1 MTENVESKW
10 KRPESVPVP
19 TVWRTCSGL
28 RPMAGG
34 KVPKFR
40 IQDVPLNMHDEIVK
54 FMSEHFLR
62 DEALCSCLNI
72 LEDPVSLKEFHDFWR
87 DMLKQ
92 NMALVAF
99 LEDDDGGTSTRIAGA
114 NLTGISYKTDHYSYD
129 MFKGHATRVIVRD
142 ILEYASYIVNV
153 YEHYGVNKYMTAL
166 GLCVDPAFRGQGL
179 GLEILK
185 ARFDLGRAVG
195 MEVTMTAFT
204 GPASQI
210 LAHRVGMDVLAEVMY
225 EDFKDEDGKPVYP
238 NIKSKS
244 CKMMACRIK

>member
-1 MTENVESKW
+1 M
-10 KRPESVPVP
+10 PD
-19 TVWRTCSGL
+19 
-28 RPMAGG
+28 G
-34 KVPKFR
+34 KIPKFR
-40 IQDVPLNMHDEIVK
+40 IQDVPPDMHDEVVQ
-54 FMSEHFLR
+54 FMSDHFFR
-62 DEALCSCLNI
+62 DEALCSCLNV
-72 LEDPVSLKEFHDFWR
+72 LGDPVSLKEFQDFWKE
-87 DMLKQ
+87 LLQQ

-99 LEDDDGGTSTRIAGA
+99 LEEDGGGTSTRIAGA
-114 NLTGISYKTDHYSYD
+114 NITAISYKTDHYSYD

-153 YEHYGVNKYMTAL
+153 YDHYGVDKYMTAL
-166 GLCVDPAFRGQGL
+166 GLCVDRTFRGQGL

-244 CKMMACRIK
+244 CKIMAARMK